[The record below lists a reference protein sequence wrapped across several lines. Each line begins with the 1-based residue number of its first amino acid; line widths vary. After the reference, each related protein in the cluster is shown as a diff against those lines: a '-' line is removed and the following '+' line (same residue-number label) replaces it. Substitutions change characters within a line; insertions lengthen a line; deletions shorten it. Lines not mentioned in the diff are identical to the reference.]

1 MHRWAEQN
9 VNPALF
15 PRELMANASD
25 LVMDEEVFT
34 IPIVYLY
41 NCTSMTDSHIAFWS
55 LYSV

>member
-15 PRELMANASD
+15 SPELMANASD

-34 IPIVYLY
+34 IPIEYLY
-41 NCTSMTDSHIAFWS
+41 NCRSMTDSHIAFWS
-55 LYSV
+55 L